1 MTNTFISITENFFSK
16 EECAETI
23 NFFENCLERG
33 IATRRNISEGH
44 SRHEV
49 NDINVTYAGI
59 NTMKVIEHSAVSTW
73 FMNKFWNDHYP
84 GYMEV
89 FSILKTHQQHGV
101 YTLKL
106 QKTSPGE
113 GYHIWH
119 NETSNRGCIDR
130 LLTFILYLN
139 DVDEGGETEFLY
151 YPTRIKPKEGK
162 FILFPGS
169 FTHTHRGNQ
178 PLSGDKYILTGW
190 VEYL

>member
-106 QKTSPGE
+106 QKTSPLFVTQILNH
-113 GYHIWH
+113 YK
-119 NETSNRGCIDR
+119 TSSIG
-130 LLTFILYLN
+130 
-139 DVDEGGETEFLY
+139 
-151 YPTRIKPKEGK
+151 
-162 FILFPGS
+162 
-169 FTHTHRGNQ
+169 
-178 PLSGDKYILTGW
+178 
-190 VEYL
+190 